1 YAHNDLNMTAGA
13 GKASGPSYYGA
24 VYGRLVDRGV
34 WWDGEVFY
42 MHTNWSVDR
51 TVPGVGLAT
60 ASPNT
65 DSEGFLLQGSLPIGD
80 TGLRPYARFTY
91 VLSNRGAV
99 SENGVGPLGFGIES
113 DKQSAAVGEIGV
125 LYERTFAT
133 SSGMAFRP
141 AIQLGVQDNA
151 SDHGQTIAG
160 SLAGLPGTAFD
171 QVGPRLWGVAGV
183 VDGSLKVQVN
193 KRFELF
199 GDVNGRFGEH
209 QTDVVASGG
218 AVLRF

>member
-1 YAHNDLNMTAGA
+1 
-13 GKASGPSYYGA
+13 
-24 VYGRLVDRGV
+24 
-34 WWDGEVFY
+34 
-42 MHTNWSVDR
+42 
-51 TVPGVGLAT
+51 LAT

-99 SENGVGPLGFGIES
+99 FEHGVGPLGFGIVS
-113 DKQSAAVGEIGV
+113 NQQSSAVGEVGM
-125 LYERTFAT
+125 LYERTFT
-133 SSGMAFRP
+133 SAGGMSFRP

-151 SDHGQTIAG
+151 SDHGQIISG

-183 VDGSLKVQVN
+183 VDGSLKVRVN
-193 KRFELF
+193 RSFELF
-199 GDVNGRFGEH
+199 GDVNARFGEH
-209 QTDVVASGG
+209 QSDVVASGG
-218 AVLRF
+218 AVFRF